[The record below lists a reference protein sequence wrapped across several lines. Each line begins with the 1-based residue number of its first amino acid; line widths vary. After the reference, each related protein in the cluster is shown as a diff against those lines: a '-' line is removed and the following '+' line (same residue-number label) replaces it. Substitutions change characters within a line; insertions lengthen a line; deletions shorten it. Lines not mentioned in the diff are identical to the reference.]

1 MERQA
6 VPLVGVSV
14 FLACGAATMLAD
26 LRQQRLDRPESSRA
40 VSERVLIRYL
50 SMATHDT
57 KRAPHWI
64 FLAGTTAYLPT
75 VILTAVWQAELVE
88 LLSPGAGGVWSR
100 VVV

>member
-50 SMATHDT
+50 LMATHDT